1 MMQDYPMTMTMV
13 KQKISDL
20 PENRLQEVYDFIDF
34 LVRTKSPEPTPRIK
48 KLEGI
53 WAGLGF
59 ERLAD
64 VEQEICELRRNAE
77 SSLQA
82 RMDQCTI

>member
-1 MMQDYPMTMTMV
+1 MQEYPMTMTMV
-13 KQKISDL
+13 KQKVSDL
-20 PENRLQEVYDFIDF
+20 PANRLQEVYDFIDF
-34 LVRTKSPEPTPRIK
+34 LVRTKSPEPMPRVK

-64 VEQEICELRRNAE
+64 VEQEIRDLRQHAE

-82 RMDQCTI
+82 RIDTCTI